1 MMLMK
6 MMMVVNITQ
15 FMYLYNPKDE
25 LTIRSKVVD
34 SHSENEHLNKTH
46 THTKKENAA
55 ICKMNK
61 LLSI

>member
-46 THTKKENAA
+46 THKKR
-55 ICKMNK
+55 KRRD
-61 LLSI
+61 L